1 MKTAEEVQTLL
12 HEKGYRASIIN
23 ARFIKPIDEE
33 AVLSACEDHDM
44 IVTMEENVLSGGFG
58 EKVLT
63 CLNDHEKQI
72 RCVMAAIP
80 DVYVEHGNVELLKKE
95 IGLDAASIT
104 EKILEKV

>member
-1 MKTAEEVQTLL
+1 
-12 HEKGYRASIIN
+12 
-23 ARFIKPIDEE
+23 
-33 AVLSACEDHDM
+33 M

-80 DVYVEHGNVELLKKE
+80 NAYVEHGNVELLKKE

-104 EKILEKV
+104 EKILEKL